1 MRAAR
6 VRPCPWRRPVRHLT
20 APEPGDTLRLAVFAT
35 HPRLGAYFHAEMLTV
50 RSAMPAL
57 RSEEGG
63 LHMLLRWADRPPR
76 STRGRPRFH
85 MVFSELLLPRS
96 VCTATHALHT
106 HTPPPAT
113 AGLGFTSGLGFT
125 GPRVRGVC
133 SWTPLA
139 ATQAIQPR
147 FPCVRA
153 VSVDHRPSSQ
163 PWRRSPCGAV
173 VSDACRASGPAVGFD
188 V

>member
-106 HTPPPAT
+106 HTPPRDCGVGVHFRVGVHRAQGQRRLFVDAPGGDPGDPA
-113 AGLGFTSGLGFT
+113 AL
-125 GPRVRGVC
+125 
-133 SWTPLA
+133 PLCA
-139 ATQAIQPR
+139 R
-147 FPCVRA
+147 CV
-153 VSVDHRPSSQ
+153 S
-163 PWRRSPCGAV
+163 
-173 VSDACRASGPAVGFD
+173 
-188 V
+188 